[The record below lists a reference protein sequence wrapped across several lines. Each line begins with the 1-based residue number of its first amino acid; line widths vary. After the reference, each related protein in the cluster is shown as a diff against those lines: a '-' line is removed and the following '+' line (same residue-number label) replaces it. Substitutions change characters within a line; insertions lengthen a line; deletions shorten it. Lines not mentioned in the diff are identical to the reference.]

1 MKKIK
6 VGMVGTGFIADWHY
20 RGFKDNPDAD
30 MVGMCRIAHES
41 GAASREKQE
50 ILRSRCQEL
59 GLQAYDSF
67 EQMVEDPQIDALV
80 IGSINPLHFEQIRE
94 AVAKGKHVLVEK
106 PVVTDLDQL
115 EELMQLSSQS
125 GCQIFPAHNFVYR
138 EAVRQAKEILD
149 TGGIGQRIHASFVVT
164 HTIGEDHATGWRAK
178 QNLAKGGTLIDSGH
192 HLIYQTLYLLGR
204 PTKLQGFTSKR
215 VLTNME
221 CEDTAQVSL
230 AYDDGSIAVVMQSW
244 ASNHGDDINGIRII
258 GTEGSLVITDALY
271 HNGEKL
277 SDDVD
282 YESSFKN
289 QAKAFSDAILNG
301 VAPRSSLEDVRDTLR
316 ITYGAYESND
326 EGRVIDL

>member
-1 MKKIK
+1 M
-6 VGMVGTGFIADWHY
+6 VGMGFIADWHY
-20 RGFKDNPDAD
+20 KGFKDNPDAD
-30 MVGMCRIAHES
+30 MVGMSHVFFGSEEQQNKERTLL
-41 GAASREKQE
+41 REKCAE
-50 ILRSRCQEL
+50 M
-59 GLQAYDSF
+59 GLKAYDSF
-67 EQMVEDPQIDALV
+67 DEMVKDPEIDALV
-80 IGSINPLHFEQIRE
+80 IGSINPQHFGQIN
-94 AVAKGKHVLVEK
+94 AALDHGKHVLVEK
-106 PVVTDLDQL
+106 PVVSDLDQIDVL
-115 EELMQLSSQS
+115 EKRSKES
-125 GCQIFPAHNFVYR
+125 GCVVFPAHNFVYR
-138 EAVRQAKEILD
+138 ESVRKAKEILD
-149 TGGIGQRIHASFVVT
+149 SGALGKLIHSSFVVT
-164 HTIGEDHATGWRAK
+164 HTISENHATGWRAVK
-178 QNLAKGGTLIDSGH
+178 EIARGGTLIDSGH
-192 HLIYQTLYLLGR
+192 HLVYQTLYLLGR

-326 EGRVIDL
+326 ESRVIDL